1 MTAPVPLGD
10 QVACARREQ
19 ALRKNVYPQFVAK
32 GRMDQEEADREL
44 ARMSAIITTLEW
56 LQANEA
62 AIRGRV
68 PAEDLKDG

>member
-1 MTAPVPLGD
+1 MSAPVPLSD
-10 QVACARREQ
+10 MIACARREQ
-19 ALRKNVYPQFVAK
+19 ALRKNVYPTLVAK
-32 GRMDQEEADREL
+32 GRMEQSEADTEI

-68 PAEDLKDG
+68 PSEDRKDG